1 MLKLH
6 GKKDF
11 AYMIKHLEIDRLV
24 WIIFW
29 RERGRE
35 RDGKREC
42 IINTSIRIY
51 IKKRM
56 GQENYLWV

>member
-35 RDGKREC
+35 RDGKRGY
-42 IINTSIRIY
+42 IFNTSIRIH
-51 IKKRM
+51 
-56 GQENYLWV
+56 